1 MKMETTSNKN
11 AEPLLSRI
19 KRASLKLS
27 SQDLEELVD
36 YLITSKLDDINFIIK
51 LKALVQLKENKTSTK
66 LQIDPELKKFI
77 TVFLDITNQYGYQK
91 PKITKAIIMNMENIH
106 KRLKEYYVKY
116 ISKEKDLK
124 KIIRFYK
131 IFSHYMI
138 KLYKTTKVKPNSII
152 TMVCNNKVEAIEFFN
167 RELSSAFPGYLHSG
181 NLQIIL
187 NSDNYLSFLSDQG

>member
-1 MKMETTSNKN
+1 METTSNKN

-66 LQIDPELKKFI
+66 LQIDPELRKFI

-106 KRLKEYYVKY
+106 KRLNEYYIKY
-116 ISKEKDLK
+116 ISNEKDLK
-124 KIIRFYK
+124 KITRFYK

-138 KLYKTTKVKPNSII
+138 KLYKTTKLKPNSII

-167 RELSSAFPGYLHSG
+167 KELSSAFPGYLHSG